1 MRNLVNKITVDV
13 LFCLILDLEKCLI
26 STYIHVSCFSTHAGS
41 YQFFL
46 VHEIEDM
53 PRISLCKTW
62 SGRQLT
68 IDP

>member
-1 MRNLVNKITVDV
+1 MRNLVNKITVEV

-46 VHEIEDM
+46 VQEDM
-53 PRISLCKTW
+53 PRISLC
-62 SGRQLT
+62 
-68 IDP
+68 

>member
-46 VHEIEDM
+46 VHEDM

-68 IDP
+68 FDP